1 MKEKIKS
8 LFSALGGKL
17 IQLKNAIVR
26 SKVWAF
32 LEKIVHYIG
41 IGLYYLFFPIIWIKK
56 RTYDRM
62 RYDNQKVFASFL
74 FLAPV
79 LLGFLIFFAYPLVM
93 SFIYSFSDVSILNGE
108 TQISF
113 GKFMEV
119 VKEVD
124 AEGNEVI
131 RNITI
136 NDIFYNYKY
145 ALQGHATFIVDLWE
159 TVKTTVVD
167 TVVIT
172 IFSLLIAVM
181 LNGDFK
187 GRGFI
192 RAVFFLPVVFNSE
205 ALDTALEATQAI
217 DSVLSSA
224 GTESGELAKL
234 FNLAQFMQQIG
245 LPVWL
250 VTFLSDITGAI
261 YRTITYSG
269 VQILVFLAAIQSVP
283 GHLYE
288 AAKIEGA
295 TAYESFWKITLPM
308 VSPQIITVVV
318 YTIVD
323 SFLRSGINDVIDYQY
338 TQAFYGK
345 HAAMSWIYVIASV
358 LILAIAVGI
367 LNKVVFYQD
376 DKK

>member
-1 MKEKIKS
+1 MKEKIAS
-8 LFSALGGKL
+8 LFNALGGKI
-17 IQLKNAIVR
+17 IQLKNWFVR
-26 SKVWAF
+26 TKFWGF

-62 RYDNQKVFASFL
+62 RYDNQKVFASIL
-74 FLAPV
+74 FLTPV

-93 SFIYSFSDVSILNGE
+93 SFIYSFSDVSILDGE

-113 GKFMEV
+113 GKFVEI
-119 VKEVD
+119 VKQTVD
-124 AEGNEVI
+124 GKEETTTKIVE
-131 RNITI
+131 
-136 NDIFYNYKY
+136 DIFYNYKY
-145 ALQGHATFIVDLWE
+145 ALQTHPTFIVDLWE
-159 TVKTTVVD
+159 TVQTTVVD

-205 ALDTALEATQAI
+205 ALDTALEATQAM
-217 DSVLSSA
+217 DSLLTNA
-224 GTESGELAKL
+224 GTGSGELAKL
-234 FNLAQFMQQIG
+234 FDLAQFMQQIG

-250 VTFLSDITGAI
+250 VTFLGDITGAI

-323 SFLRSGINDVIDYQY
+323 SFLRSGINDSIDYQY
-338 TQAFYGK
+338 TQAYYGR
-345 HAAMSWIYVIASV
+345 HAAMSWIYVIASA
-358 LILAIAVGI
+358 LILVVAIGI

>member
-1 MKEKIKS
+1 MKAKIGS
-8 LFSALGGKL
+8 WFSALGAKL
-17 IQLKNAIVR
+17 VQFKNWLIR
-26 SKVWAF
+26 TKFWQF

-41 IGLYYLFFPIIWIKK
+41 VGFHYILYPFTWIKR
-56 RTYDRM
+56 RTYDRL
-62 RYDNQKVFASFL
+62 RYDNQKIVASFL
-74 FLAPV
+74 FLTPV

-93 SFIYSFSDVSILNGE
+93 SFLYSFSEVSILDGV
-108 TQISF
+108 TTLYF
-113 GKFMEV
+113 GKHW
-119 VKEVD
+119 
-124 AEGNEVI
+124 EGAGDGAVLVE
-131 RNITI
+131 
-136 NDIFYNYKY
+136 DLFYNYKY
-145 ALQGHATFIVDLWE
+145 ALQGHPTFIIELWN
-159 TVKTTVVD
+159 TVSTTVVD

-181 LNGDFK
+181 LNGNFR

-205 ALDTALEATQAI
+205 ALDTALEATAAI
-217 DSVLSSA
+217 DQVLDSA
-224 GTESGELAKL
+224 GTGSGELAKL
-234 FNLAQFMQQIG
+234 FDLSMFMQSIG
-245 LPVWL
+245 LPAWL
-250 VTFLSDITGAI
+250 VTFLGDITGAI

-318 YTIVD
+318 YTIID
-323 SFLRSGINDVIDYQY
+323 SFLRSSINDIIDYQY
-338 TQAFYGK
+338 TQAYYGN
-345 HAAMSWIYVIASV
+345 HAAMSWLYLLASIA
-358 LILAIAVGI
+358 ILAVAVGI
-367 LNKVVFYQD
+367 LSKVVFYQD

>member
-1 MKEKIKS
+1 MKEKIAS
-8 LFSALGGKL
+8 LFNALGGKL
-17 IQLKNAIVR
+17 VQLKNWFVR
-26 SKVWAF
+26 TKFWGF

-62 RYDNQKVFASFL
+62 RYDNQKVFASIL
-74 FLAPV
+74 FLTPV

-93 SFIYSFSDVSILNGE
+93 SFIYSFSDVSILDGE

-113 GKFMEV
+113 GKFVEV
-119 VKEVD
+119 VKQ
-124 AEGNEVI
+124 
-131 RNITI
+131 TI
-136 NDIFYNYKY
+136 DGKEETTTKIVEDIFYNYKY
-145 ALQGHATFIVDLWE
+145 ALQTHPTFIVDLWE
-159 TVKTTVVD
+159 TVQTTVVD

-205 ALDTALEATQAI
+205 ALDTALEATQAM
-217 DSVLSSA
+217 DSLLTNA
-224 GTESGELAKL
+224 GTGSGELAKL
-234 FNLAQFMQQIG
+234 FDLAQFMQQIG

-250 VTFLSDITGAI
+250 VTFLGDITGAI

-323 SFLRSGINDVIDYQY
+323 SFLRSGINDSIDYQY
-338 TQAFYGK
+338 TQAYYGR
-345 HAAMSWIYVIASV
+345 HAAMSWIYVIASA
-358 LILAIAVGI
+358 LILVVAIGI

>member
-1 MKEKIKS
+1 MKEKFS
-8 LFSALGGKL
+8 SWFSALGGKL
-17 IQLKNAIVR
+17 VQLKNWFIRTKAWQI
-26 SKVWAF
+26 
-32 LEKIVHYIG
+32 LEKVVHYIG
-41 IGLYYLFFPIIWIKK
+41 VGLYYIFFPIIWIKN
-56 RTYDRM
+56 RTYDRL
-62 RYDNQKVFASFL
+62 RYDNQKVFASFI

-79 LLGFLIFFAYPLVM
+79 LLGFLLFFAYPLIM
-93 SFIYSFSDVSILNGE
+93 SFVYSFSDVSILNGE

-113 GKFMEV
+113 GTFIEYIKG
-119 VKEVD
+119 VD
-124 AEGNEVI
+124 EFGNE
-131 RNITI
+131 ITTTDTI
-136 NDIFYNYKY
+136 KDIFYNYKY
-145 ALQGHATFIVDLWE
+145 ALQGHATFIVELWN

-181 LNGDFK
+181 LNGDFR

-205 ALDTALEATQAI
+205 ALDIALEASGAI
-217 DSVLSSA
+217 DSVLNNA
-224 GTESGELAKL
+224 GAGSGELAKL
-234 FNLAQFMQQIG
+234 FDLEMFMQQIG

-250 VTFLSDITGAI
+250 VTFLSDVTGAI

-323 SFLRSGINDVIDYQY
+323 SFLRSGINDIIDYQY
-338 TQAFYGK
+338 TQAEYGR
-345 HAAMSWIYVIASV
+345 HAAMSWLYVIASI
-358 LILAIAVGI
+358 LILAVAVGI

>member
-1 MKEKIKS
+1 MKEKISS
-8 LFSALGGKL
+8 LFDALGGKL
-17 IQLKNAIVR
+17 AQLKNAILR
-26 SKVWAF
+26 SKAWGL
-32 LEKIVHYIG
+32 LEKVVHYIG
-41 IGLYYLFFPIIWIKK
+41 VGLYYLFFPIIWIKN

-62 RYDNQKVFASFL
+62 RYDHQKVFASVL
-74 FLAPV
+74 FLSPV

-113 GKFMEV
+113 GQFWEV
-119 VKEVD
+119 VKSVD
-124 AEGNEVI
+124 ENGKEVI
-131 RNITI
+131 ENVAI

-145 ALQGHATFIVDLWE
+145 ALQGHATFIVDLWD
-159 TVKTTVVD
+159 TIKTTVVD

-187 GRGFI
+187 GRGFV

-217 DSVLSSA
+217 DNVLSSV
-224 GTESGELAKL
+224 GKESGELAKL

-250 VTFLSDITGAI
+250 VTFLGDITGAI

-295 TAYESFWKITLPM
+295 TSYESFWKITLPM

-323 SFLRSGINDVIDYQY
+323 SFLRSGINKVIDYQY

-345 HAAMSWIYVIASV
+345 HAAMSWIYVIASI

>member
-1 MKEKIKS
+1 MKEKIS
-8 LFSALGGKL
+8 SWFSALGGKL
-17 IQLKNAIVR
+17 TQLKNWFLLT
-26 SKVWAF
+26 KFWAF
-32 LEKIVHYIG
+32 IEKIVRYISV
-41 IGLYYLFFPIIWIKK
+41 GLRYVFYPITWIKK

-62 RYDNQKVFASFL
+62 RYDNQKVFASIL
-74 FLAPV
+74 FLTPV
-79 LLGFLIFFAYPLVM
+79 LLGFFLFFAYPIIM
-93 SFIYSFSDVSILNGE
+93 SFIYSFSEVTIFDGK
-108 TQISF
+108 TQILF
-113 GKFMEV
+113 GQYLEGPKGEEV
-119 VKEVD
+119 AIKD
-124 AEGNEVI
+124 L
-131 RNITI
+131 
-136 NDIFYNYKY
+136 FHNYKF
-145 ALQGHATFIVDLWE
+145 ALQGHGTFIIELWN
-159 TVKTTVVD
+159 TVQTTVID

-181 LNGDFK
+181 LNGEYK
-187 GRGFI
+187 GRGFV

-205 ALDTALEATQAI
+205 ALDTALEATEAI
-217 DSVLSSA
+217 DQVLTNA
-224 GTESGELAKL
+224 GTGSGELAKL
-234 FNLAQFMQQIG
+234 FDLTLFMESIG
-245 LPVWL
+245 VPVWL

-308 VSPQIITVVV
+308 VSPQIVTVVV

-323 SFLRSGINDVIDYQY
+323 SFLRSEINTIIDYQFVQNEIGY
-338 TQAFYGK
+338 
-345 HAAMSWIYVIASV
+345 HAAMSWLYVIVSV
-358 LILAIAVGI
+358 IILAVAVGI

>member
-41 IGLYYLFFPIIWIKK
+41 VGLYYLFYPIIWIKK

-131 RNITI
+131 KNIPI
-136 NDIFYNYKY
+136 NDILYNYKY

-187 GRGFI
+187 GRGFV

-358 LILAIAVGI
+358 LILVIAVGI

>member
-1 MKEKIKS
+1 MKEKIIS

-41 IGLYYLFFPIIWIKK
+41 VGLYYLFFPIIWIKK

-124 AEGNEVI
+124 ENGKEVI
-131 RNITI
+131 RNNTI

-187 GRGFI
+187 GRGFV

-224 GTESGELAKL
+224 GKESGELAKL

-250 VTFLSDITGAI
+250 VTFLSGITGAI

>member
-1 MKEKIKS
+1 MKDKIKA
-8 LFSALGGKL
+8 LFSALGGK
-17 IQLKNAIVR
+17 IVQLKNAILR
-26 SKVWAF
+26 SKFWA
-32 LEKIVHYIG
+32 LVEKVIHYIG
-41 IGLYYLFFPIIWIKK
+41 VGLYYVFYPIIWIKK

-62 RYDNQKVFASFL
+62 RYDNQKVVASIL
-74 FLAPV
+74 FLTPV

-93 SFIYSFSDVSILNGE
+93 SLIYSFSDVSILDGQ

-113 GKFMEV
+113 GVFTEIGKDENG
-119 VKEVD
+119 ET
-124 AEGNEVI
+124 
-131 RNITI
+131 ITKTI
-136 NDIFYNYKY
+136 ENIFYNYKY
-145 ALQGHATFIVDLWE
+145 ALQVHPTFIVDLWD
-159 TVKTTVVD
+159 TVKTTVID

-217 DSVLSSA
+217 DSVLTNS
-224 GTESGELAKL
+224 GTGSGELAKL
-234 FNLAQFMQQIG
+234 FDLAQFMQQIG

-250 VTFLSDITGAI
+250 VTFLGGITGAI

-323 SFLRSGINDVIDYQY
+323 SFLRSSINDVIDYQY
-338 TQAFYGK
+338 TQAFYGR
-345 HAAMSWIYVIASV
+345 HAAMSWIYVLASV

>member
-1 MKEKIKS
+1 MKEKISS
-8 LFSALGGKL
+8 LFSALGGKI
-17 IQLKNAIVR
+17 IQLKNAILR

-41 IGLYYLFFPIIWIKK
+41 VGLYYLFFPIIWIKR

-62 RYDNQKVFASFL
+62 RYDHQKVFASFL

-79 LLGFLIFFAYPLVM
+79 LIGFLVFFAYPLVM

-113 GKFMEV
+113 GKFVEI
-119 VKEVD
+119 VKTIDE
-124 AEGNEVI
+124 EGNE
-131 RNITI
+131 ITTTNTI
-136 NDIFYNYKY
+136 SDIFYNYKY

-159 TVKTTVVD
+159 TVKTTVID

-250 VTFLSDITGAI
+250 VNFLSGITGAI

-345 HAAMSWIYVIASV
+345 HAAMSWIYVIASI
-358 LILAIAVGI
+358 LILAVAVGI

>member
-1 MKEKIKS
+1 MKEKISS
-8 LFSALGGKL
+8 LFDALGGKL
-17 IQLKNAIVR
+17 AQLKNAILR
-26 SKVWAF
+26 SKAWEL
-32 LEKIVHYIG
+32 LEKVVHYIG
-41 IGLYYLFFPIIWIKK
+41 VGLYYLFFPIIWIKN

-62 RYDNQKVFASFL
+62 RYDHQKVFASVL
-74 FLAPV
+74 FLSPV
-79 LLGFLIFFAYPLVM
+79 LLGFLIFFAYPLIM

-113 GKFMEV
+113 GQFWEV
-119 VKEVD
+119 VKTVD
-124 AEGNEVI
+124 EEGKEVI
-131 RNITI
+131 QNVAI

-145 ALQGHATFIVDLWE
+145 ALQGHATFIVDLWD
-159 TVKTTVVD
+159 TIKTTVVD

-187 GRGFI
+187 GRGFV

-217 DSVLSSA
+217 DNVLSSV
-224 GTESGELAKL
+224 GKESGELAKL

-250 VTFLSDITGAI
+250 VKFLGDITGAI

-295 TAYESFWKITLPM
+295 TSYESFWKITLPM

-323 SFLRSGINDVIDYQY
+323 SFLRSGINKVIDYQY

-345 HAAMSWIYVIASV
+345 HAAMSWIYVIASI

>member
-1 MKEKIKS
+1 MKEKISS
-8 LFSALGGKL
+8 LFDALGGKL
-17 IQLKNAIVR
+17 AQLKNAILR
-26 SKVWAF
+26 SKAWEL
-32 LEKIVHYIG
+32 LEKVVHYIG
-41 IGLYYLFFPIIWIKK
+41 VGLYYLFFPIIWIKN

-62 RYDNQKVFASFL
+62 RYDHQKVFASVL
-74 FLAPV
+74 FLSPV

-113 GKFMEV
+113 GQFWEV
-119 VKEVD
+119 VKTVD
-124 AEGNEVI
+124 EEGKEIIENVPI
-131 RNITI
+131 K
-136 NDIFYNYKY
+136 DIFYNYKY
-145 ALQGHATFIVDLWE
+145 ALQGHATFIVDLWD
-159 TVKTTVVD
+159 TIKTTVVD

-187 GRGFI
+187 GRGFV

-217 DSVLSSA
+217 DNVLSSV
-224 GTESGELAKL
+224 GKESGELAKL

-250 VTFLSDITGAI
+250 VKFLGDITGAI

-295 TAYESFWKITLPM
+295 TSYESFWKITLPM

-323 SFLRSGINDVIDYQY
+323 SFLRSGINKVIDYQY

-345 HAAMSWIYVIASV
+345 HAAMSWIYVIASI

>member
-1 MKEKIKS
+1 MKEKIS
-8 LFSALGGKL
+8 SWFSALGGK
-17 IQLKNAIVR
+17 IVQLKNWFIR
-26 SKVWAF
+26 TKFWGF
-32 LEKIVHYIG
+32 LEKVVHYIG
-41 IGLYYLFFPIIWIKK
+41 VGLYYLFFPIVWIKK

-62 RYDNQKVFASFL
+62 RYDHQKVFASFL
-74 FLAPV
+74 FLTPV

-93 SFIYSFSDVSILNGE
+93 SLIYSFSEVSILDGE
-108 TQISF
+108 TQITF
-113 GKFMEV
+113 GKFIEIIKELDENNKEITKTIEV
-119 VKEVD
+119 H
-124 AEGNEVI
+124 
-131 RNITI
+131 
-136 NDIFYNYKY
+136 DIFYNYKY

-159 TVKTTVVD
+159 TVQTTVID

-181 LNGDFK
+181 LNGDFR

-217 DSVLSSA
+217 DSVLTNA
-224 GTESGELAKL
+224 GTGSGELAKL

-250 VTFLSDITGAI
+250 VTFLSGITGAI

-345 HAAMSWIYVIASV
+345 HAAMSWIYVLASV

-367 LNKVVFYQD
+367 LNKVVFYHD

>member
-1 MKEKIKS
+1 MKEKIS
-8 LFSALGGKL
+8 SWFSALGGKL
-17 IQLKNAIVR
+17 VQFKNWLLLT
-26 SKVWAF
+26 KFWQF

-41 IGLYYLFFPIIWIKK
+41 VGLYYIFYPIIWIKK

-79 LLGFLIFFAYPLVM
+79 LLGFIIFFAYPLIM
-93 SFIYSFSDVSILNGE
+93 SFIYSFSDVSILNGKTE
-108 TQISF
+108 ISF
-113 GKFMEV
+113 GIFEIIDQETGDKTLF
-119 VKEVD
+119 K
-124 AEGNEVI
+124 
-131 RNITI
+131 
-136 NDIFYNYKY
+136 DIFYNYKY

-159 TVKTTVVD
+159 TVQTTVVD

-181 LNGDFK
+181 LNGNFK

-205 ALDTALEATQAI
+205 ALDIALEASGAI
-217 DSVLSSA
+217 DSVLNDA
-224 GTESGELAKL
+224 GAGSGELAKL
-234 FNLAQFMQQIG
+234 FDLEAFMQQIG

-250 VTFLSDITGAI
+250 VTFLGDVTGAI

-323 SFLRSGINDVIDYQY
+323 SFLRSGINDIIDYQY
-338 TQAFYGK
+338 AQAEYGR
-345 HAAMSWIYVIASV
+345 HAAMSWLYVIASI
-358 LILAIAVGI
+358 LILAVAVGI

>member
-1 MKEKIKS
+1 MKKIISSWFK
-8 LFSALGGKL
+8 ALNVKIIQFKNWL
-17 IQLKNAIVR
+17 IHTKF
-26 SKVWAF
+26 WAL

-41 IGLYYLFFPIIWIKK
+41 VGLHYLFYPITWIKK

-74 FLAPV
+74 FLTPV
-79 LLGFLIFFAYPLVM
+79 LLGFFVFFAYPIVM
-93 SFIYSFSDVSILNGE
+93 SFLYSFSEVSILEGK
-108 TQISF
+108 TTLWF
-113 GKFMEV
+113 GQHWEGSGDNAV
-119 VKEVD
+119 LVKD
-124 AEGNEVI
+124 LL
-131 RNITI
+131 
-136 NDIFYNYKY
+136 YNYRY
-145 ALQGHATFIVDLWE
+145 ALQGHPKFIVELWE
-159 TVKTTVVD
+159 TAKTTVID

-181 LNGDFK
+181 LNGNFR

-205 ALDTALEATQAI
+205 ALDTALEATEAI
-217 DSVLSSA
+217 DSVLTNA
-224 GTESGELAKL
+224 GTGSGELAKL
-234 FNLAQFMQQIG
+234 FDLATFMGQIG
-245 LPVWL
+245 IPTWL
-250 VTFLSDITGAI
+250 VSFLSDITGAI

-323 SFLRSGINDVIDYQY
+323 SFLRSSINDIIDYQFVQGY
-338 TQAFYGK
+338 YGY
-345 HAAMSWIYVIASV
+345 HAAMSWIYVIVSV

>member
-1 MKEKIKS
+1 MKEKISS
-8 LFSALGGKL
+8 LFSALGGK
-17 IQLKNAIVR
+17 IAQLKNAILR
-26 SKVWAF
+26 SKFWGI
-32 LEKIVHYIG
+32 LEKGVHYIG
-41 IGLYYLFFPIIWIKK
+41 VGLYYVFYPIIWIKN

-62 RYDNQKVFASFL
+62 RYDNQKVFASIL

-79 LLGFLIFFAYPLVM
+79 LIGFLVFFAYPLVM
-93 SFIYSFSDVSILNGE
+93 SLIYSFSDVSFIGGQTN
-108 TQISF
+108 ISF
-113 GKFMEV
+113 GTFTEV
-119 VKEVD
+119 TKNDAGETVTKIVKDVL
-124 AEGNEVI
+124 
-131 RNITI
+131 
-136 NDIFYNYKY
+136 YNYKY

-159 TVKTTVVD
+159 TIQTTVID

-181 LNGDFK
+181 LNGNFR

-217 DSVLSSA
+217 DSVLTNS
-224 GTESGELAKL
+224 GTGSGELAKL
-234 FNLAQFMQQIG
+234 FDLAQFMQQIG

-250 VTFLSDITGAI
+250 VTFLGGITGAI

-338 TQAFYGK
+338 TQAFFGK
-345 HAAMSWIYVIASV
+345 HAAMSWIYVLASV

>member
-41 IGLYYLFFPIIWIKK
+41 VGLYYLFFPIIWIKK

-187 GRGFI
+187 GRGFV

>member
-1 MKEKIKS
+1 MKEKIAS
-8 LFSALGGKL
+8 LFNALGGKL
-17 IQLKNAIVR
+17 VQLKNAIVR
-26 SKVWAF
+26 SKFWAF
-32 LEKIVHYIG
+32 LGKIFHYIG
-41 IGLYYLFFPIIWIKK
+41 IGLYYLFFPIVWIKK

-62 RYDNQKVFASFL
+62 RYDNQKVFASIL
-74 FLAPV
+74 FLTPV

-113 GKFMEV
+113 GVFTEIGK
-119 VKEVD
+119 D
-124 AEGNEVI
+124 ANGETVTQ
-131 RNITI
+131 TI
-136 NDIFYNYKY
+136 NNIFYNYKY
-145 ALQGHATFIVDLWE
+145 ALQTHPTFIVDLWE
-159 TVKTTVVD
+159 TVQTTVVD
-167 TVVIT
+167 TIVIT

-205 ALDTALEATQAI
+205 ALDTALEATQAM
-217 DSVLSSA
+217 DSLLTNA
-224 GTESGELAKL
+224 GTGSGELAKL

-250 VTFLSDITGAI
+250 VTFLGDITGAI

-323 SFLRSGINDVIDYQY
+323 SFLRSGINDIIDYQY

>member
-1 MKEKIKS
+1 MKEKIS
-8 LFSALGGKL
+8 SWFSALGGKL
-17 IQLKNAIVR
+17 IQLKNWFLLTKFWAI
-26 SKVWAF
+26 
-32 LEKIVHYIG
+32 LEKIVRYIG
-41 IGLYYLFFPIIWIKK
+41 VGLYYIFYPIIWIKK

-74 FLAPV
+74 FLTPV
-79 LLGFLIFFAYPLVM
+79 LLGFFLFFAYPIVM
-93 SFIYSFSDVSILNGE
+93 SFIYSFSEVSIFDGKTEIL
-108 TQISF
+108 F
-113 GKFMEV
+113 GKHWEGAGDEAKI
-119 VKEVD
+119 VKD
-124 AEGNEVI
+124 F
-131 RNITI
+131 
-136 NDIFYNYKY
+136 FYNYKY
-145 ALQGHATFIVDLWE
+145 ALQGHASFIIELWN
-159 TVKTTVVD
+159 TVQTTVID

-181 LNGDFK
+181 LNGEYK
-187 GRGFI
+187 GRGFV

-205 ALDTALEATQAI
+205 ALDTALAATEAI
-217 DSVLSSA
+217 DNVLTNA
-224 GTESGELAKL
+224 GTGSGELAKL
-234 FNLAQFMQQIG
+234 FDLAVFMQSIG
-245 LPVWL
+245 IPVWL
-250 VTFLSDITGAI
+250 VTFLGGITGAI

-323 SFLRSGINDVIDYQY
+323 SFLRSKINDIIDYQFVQNNIGY
-338 TQAFYGK
+338 
-345 HAAMSWIYVIASV
+345 HAAMSWLYVIVSAI
-358 LILAIAVGI
+358 ILVVAVGI